1 MNIKR
6 RLKNFS
12 LTPRKKNRKKI
23 KEFKNWQLNGK
34 DLPTLM
40 KRNLSQ
46 LKAEPGTHTLKNMPM
61 HILTYAANHQ

>member
-1 MNIKR
+1 M
-6 RLKNFS
+6 
-12 LTPRKKNRKKI
+12 
-23 KEFKNWQLNGK
+23 KESKNWQLNGK

-46 LKAEPGTHTLKNMPM
+46 LKAEPGTHTLKNMPI